1 MTSGDREGGAK
12 RSFAALSA
20 CCGYRPEYAPELD
33 PRTVRRGRIVLGL
46 LLLGAVAAALVAV
59 LT

>member
-1 MTSGDREGGAK
+1 LKSGDRKVGVK
-12 RSFAALSA
+12 RSFVALGG
-20 CCGYRPEYAPELD
+20 CCGYRPEYAPEMD

-46 LLLGAVAAALVAV
+46 LVLGAVAVALVSV